1 MIEITNTY
9 KLTPGLPISGS
20 NFINVQYTGDCYFL
34 CTYDE
39 IEFESD
45 IVNNIKKEIPEF
57 AIIDF
62 SEVRY
67 LIYGKYDFKNDY
79 REVKIKYVD
88 LLKMAFDCQI
98 IEKFSEIIYVK
109 SSKLK
114 EYFESGRIFYM
125 NGIPCRY
132 DSEKKCFHKYFITS
146 YFTEED
152 FN

>member
-1 MIEITNTY
+1 MTEISNTY
-9 KLTPGLPISGS
+9 KLTPGLPTS
-20 NFINVQYTGDCYFL
+20 NFTNVQYTDDCYFL

-45 IVNNIKKEIPEF
+45 VVNNIKKEIPNF
-57 AIIDF
+57 ATIDF

-67 LIYGKYDFKNDY
+67 LVSGKLDSKKYY
-79 REVKIKYVD
+79 REVKIKYID

-98 IEKFSEIIYVK
+98 IEKFSEVIYVK
-109 SSKLK
+109 ASKLK

-125 NGIPCRY
+125 NEIPCRY
-132 DSEKKCFHKYFITS
+132 DSEKECFHRYFITNH
-146 YFTEED
+146 FAEED